1 MPNHGISSPFF
12 WKKRKKRRSKFVT
25 GKKAITVLS
34 QDAAL
39 RGATLVVTH
48 KTCRGPQ
55 ALCLGSHRDGLKAQE
70 QARIA
75 KEQAK
80 EAADAAEQARAAS
93 KVADSSVKEAQ
104 HNVSKAIQHRKLFIQ
119 RQSAT
124 VRLNYAIPTGHV
136 VRIYLKR
143 RTQPRRK
150 DLP

>member
-1 MPNHGISSPFF
+1 M
-12 WKKRKKRRSKFVT
+12 
-25 GKKAITVLS
+25 
-34 QDAAL
+34 
-39 RGATLVVTH
+39 TH

-55 ALCLGSHRDGLKAQE
+55 ALCLGSYRDGLKAQE

-136 VRIYLKR
+136 SAGLSLAGLHWCFWLAIPMLIIGFIFSIFKKKVN
-143 RTQPRRK
+143 T
-150 DLP
+150 